1 MAKNKDFID
10 ALSDRSLLILTLYE
24 KLGSIEALRE
34 ALPEIT
40 DKDLT
45 KCTREAEKAMKI
57 YNATEGGKVPKK
69 KKDSKSVGAYQLK
82 ITLRG
87 SKPPIWRRVI
97 VPADL
102 TLEDLHIVIQVVMGW
117 ANDHL
122 HEFTIDGTAY
132 SGTAPDGSM
141 LEDMDGEDETEY
153 QLGEVLREKM
163 KFEYLYDFGDSW
175 EHAITVEKI
184 IPAGDKRPVA
194 TCTAGKLQAPIED
207 SGGMWGYYEKL
218 KIMADKKHPEHAELA
233 QWIGENFDPEAFDIQ
248 AANTTLKKMKL

>member
-69 KKDSKSVGAYQLK
+69 KASKSVGAYQLK
-82 ITLRG
+82 IALRG

-97 VPADL
+97 VPEDI
-102 TLEDLHIVIQVVMGW
+102 TLAKLHVVIQVAMGW
-117 ANDHL
+117 DDGHL

-175 EHAITVEKI
+175 EHVITVEKI
-184 IPAGDKRPVA
+184 IPSGDKRPVTA
-194 TCTAGKLQAPIED
+194 CTAGKLHCPLED
-207 SGGMWGYYEKL
+207 CGGLWGYYEKL
-218 KIMADKKHPEHAELA
+218 KIITDKKHREHAALA
-233 QWIGENFDPEAFDIQ
+233 QWIGENFDSEAFDIQ
-248 AANTTLKKMKL
+248 AVNKTLAAMKL